1 MKLRTSFKRDAVPN
15 DLTHLARALTAIG
28 AHGTA
33 DDFGQAAGDTY
44 EPFRL
49 MDRKIILSD
58 ETLGAIS
65 QFEMLASRCDTLI
78 GTSPL
83 GTALARIMAR
93 MDGMFVAQLNGRR
106 ADYRLCCCLDFFKES
121 GTAKGGSDEARLS
134 ALGLDLTPASV
145 LSASKCAHQM
155 ETIELNSLC
164 GAAPA
169 LITPGHV
176 LALQQAIGRTFHPKV
191 SSGLRTWDLPG
202 ESDEPDADAYRPPS
216 PLELP
221 EFLQDLVTFLNES
234 PLGPSAKVALMHSQ
248 LEATKMFS
256 SDTDQSARALLVGIW
271 RNTGLIKYLMP
282 PIAITPALAR
292 RNHDEVLRPYQ
303 FAPGLSE
310 MQMIDNW
317 VYHTACA
324 SQNAFEVAQY
334 GYTIAHQTRRGA
346 RHAPH
351 RHHGAAP
358 RDRRRLPGVL
368 GLLRRRGHRHHLHHR
383 HQDHRR
389 SGGLRHRATDEPGA
403 PQQGVRVPRGCG
415 SLRGDRTGSGR
426 LGSHRARKSA
436 PDNRGARIVRWGQ
449 TRRRIGRRRPL
460 PYSASFKAWSSFW
473 LMTLVTPSP
482 CIDTPNRVSAIS
494 MVRRWWVIMM
504 SWVSSRRLLM

>member
-202 ESDEPDADAYRPPS
+202 EGDEPDADAYRPPS

-234 PLGPSAKVALMHSQ
+234 PLGPSAKVALMHYQ

-256 SDTDQSARALLVGIW
+256 SDTDQLARALLVGIW

-324 SQNAFEVAQY
+324 SQNAFEVAPY
-334 GYTIAHQTRRGA
+334 GYTIAHQTLDRWRSIVAARGTRLTDTMERLLVTVVGSPVFSA
-346 RHAPH
+346 SS
-351 RHHGAAP
+351 AAEAIGTTFTTATKII
-358 RDRRRLPGVL
+358 GVL
-368 GLLRRRGHRHHLHHR
+368 EAC
-383 HQDHRR
+383 D
-389 SGGLRHRATDEPGA
+389 
-403 PQQGVRVPRGCG
+403 
-415 SLRGDRTGSGR
+415 
-426 LGSHRARKSA
+426 
-436 PDNRGARIVRWGQ
+436 IVRQ
-449 TRRRIGRRRPL
+449 MSRGRRNKVYECPEAVAL
-460 PYSASFKAWSSFW
+460 FEKIVPDLAG
-473 LMTLVTPSP
+473 
-482 CIDTPNRVSAIS
+482 
-494 MVRRWWVIMM
+494 
-504 SWVSSRRLLM
+504 

>member
-15 DLTHLARALTAIG
+15 DLAHLARALTAIG
-28 AHGTA
+28 AQGTA
-33 DDFGQAAGDTY
+33 DDFGQAAEDTY

-83 GTALARIMAR
+83 GPALARIMAR
-93 MDGMFVAQLNGRR
+93 MDGMFVALLNGRR

-134 ALGLDLTPASV
+134 ALGLGLIPASV

-164 GAAPA
+164 GAAPT

-191 SSGLRTWDLPG
+191 PSGLRTWDLPG
-202 ESDEPDADAYRPPS
+202 EGSGPSADAYRPPS

-234 PLGPSAKVALMHSQ
+234 PLGPSAKVALMHYQ

-256 SDTDQSARALLVGIW
+256 SDTEQLARALLVGIW

-334 GYTIAHQTRRGA
+334 GYTIARQTLDRWRGIIA
-346 RHAPH
+346 EGGTRLTDTMERLLVTVVGSPVFSASS
-351 RHHGAAP
+351 AAEAIGTTFTTATKTI
-358 RDRRRLPGVL
+358 GVL
-368 GLLRRRGHRHHLHHR
+368 EACGIVRQISQGRRNKVY
-383 HQDHRR
+383 
-389 SGGLRHRATDEPGA
+389 ECPGA
-403 PQQGVRVPRGCG
+403 VALFETIVPD
-415 SLRGDRTGSGR
+415 L
-426 LGSHRARKSA
+426 AR
-436 PDNRGARIVRWGQ
+436 
-449 TRRRIGRRRPL
+449 
-460 PYSASFKAWSSFW
+460 
-473 LMTLVTPSP
+473 
-482 CIDTPNRVSAIS
+482 
-494 MVRRWWVIMM
+494 
-504 SWVSSRRLLM
+504 

>member
-134 ALGLDLTPASV
+134 ALCLDLTPASV

-234 PLGPSAKVALMHSQ
+234 PLGPSAKVALMHYQ

-256 SDTDQSARALLVGIW
+256 SDTDQLARALLVGIW

-334 GYTIAHQTRRGA
+334 GYTIAHQTLDRWRSIVAARGTRLTDTMERLLVTVVGSPVFSA
-346 RHAPH
+346 SS
-351 RHHGAAP
+351 AAEAIGTTFTTATKII
-358 RDRRRLPGVL
+358 GVL
-368 GLLRRRGHRHHLHHR
+368 EAC
-383 HQDHRR
+383 D
-389 SGGLRHRATDEPGA
+389 
-403 PQQGVRVPRGCG
+403 
-415 SLRGDRTGSGR
+415 
-426 LGSHRARKSA
+426 
-436 PDNRGARIVRWGQ
+436 IVRQ
-449 TRRRIGRRRPL
+449 MSRGRRNKVYECPEAVAL
-460 PYSASFKAWSSFW
+460 FEEIVPDLAG
-473 LMTLVTPSP
+473 
-482 CIDTPNRVSAIS
+482 
-494 MVRRWWVIMM
+494 
-504 SWVSSRRLLM
+504 

>member
-155 ETIELNSLC
+155 ETI
-164 GAAPA
+164 
-169 LITPGHV
+169 
-176 LALQQAIGRTFHPKV
+176 
-191 SSGLRTWDLPG
+191 
-202 ESDEPDADAYRPPS
+202 
-216 PLELP
+216 
-221 EFLQDLVTFLNES
+221 
-234 PLGPSAKVALMHSQ
+234 
-248 LEATKMFS
+248 
-256 SDTDQSARALLVGIW
+256 
-271 RNTGLIKYLMP
+271 
-282 PIAITPALAR
+282 
-292 RNHDEVLRPYQ
+292 
-303 FAPGLSE
+303 
-310 MQMIDNW
+310 
-317 VYHTACA
+317 
-324 SQNAFEVAQY
+324 
-334 GYTIAHQTRRGA
+334 
-346 RHAPH
+346 
-351 RHHGAAP
+351 
-358 RDRRRLPGVL
+358 
-368 GLLRRRGHRHHLHHR
+368 
-383 HQDHRR
+383 
-389 SGGLRHRATDEPGA
+389 
-403 PQQGVRVPRGCG
+403 
-415 SLRGDRTGSGR
+415 
-426 LGSHRARKSA
+426 
-436 PDNRGARIVRWGQ
+436 
-449 TRRRIGRRRPL
+449 
-460 PYSASFKAWSSFW
+460 
-473 LMTLVTPSP
+473 
-482 CIDTPNRVSAIS
+482 
-494 MVRRWWVIMM
+494 
-504 SWVSSRRLLM
+504 